1 MSATSPQPLVSIV
14 VLTRNNPQELEG
26 TLASIRSQQVSA
38 ALQVVVV
45 DGSDEPVS
53 PQAVA
58 PFELVRD
65 HPPRGIY
72 PAMNLGLAHS
82 RGHWVQFLNSGDSWL
97 HPHALQRLLDH
108 AQALTSRTGTPPR
121 VVFGQARVCP
131 VPPSRCPPWLF
142 PDAAMTNLR
151 RWMVF
156 YLPNHQAMVVEGD
169 WARAHPFRLDAP
181 HSADHAWKGAALADL
196 SRVAYLREPVVRF
209 SLGGVSSQLPTW
221 AVLRLRLR
229 EPTRNLPAKAA
240 ELIKFGLR
248 PFARHYPR
256 LMALRSRLI
265 GWLV

>member
-1 MSATSPQPLVSIV
+1 MSAPSPQPLVSIV

-65 HPPRGIY
+65 HPARGIY
-72 PAMNLGLAHS
+72 PAMNLGLAHC

-97 HPHALQRLLDH
+97 HPHALQRLLNH
-108 AQALTSRTGTPPR
+108 AQAHINRTGTPPR

-131 VPPSRCPPWLF
+131 VPPSRCPPWLV
-142 PDAAMTNLR
+142 PDPAVRSLR
-151 RWMVF
+151 RWLWF
-156 YLPNHQAMVVEGD
+156 YLPNHQSLVVEGD
-169 WARAHPFRLDAP
+169 WARAHPYRLDAP
-181 HSADHAWKGAALADL
+181 QGACRGWMASALADL
-196 SRVAYLREPVVRF
+196 SRVAYLREPVVAYN
-209 SLGGVSSQLPTW
+209 LGGVSSQLPTW
-221 AVLRLRLR
+221 AVLHLRLR

-240 ELIKFGLR
+240 EIIKFGLR

-256 LMALRSRLI
+256 LMALRSRLV